1 MIAEEVNRYKNEML
15 NYFHARQIDINKVES
30 SSSSSHQYYTTSLT
44 RTIYE
49 LDGYNTSNESNLIQ
63 EVSSTNDN
71 EEIRI
76 SSTVKSS
83 SDDRSRFKSLS
94 YEQDQSQIQTFLTE
108 DPTTVNEINTVPFY
122 EAFRIPSNL
131 VNTLMFKYV

>member
-83 SDDRSRFKSLS
+83 SDDHSRFKSLS

-108 DPTTVNEINTVPFY
+108 DPTTVNETNTVPFY